1 MRKLLEV
8 KCIAPYE
15 NKHVLGIVGSPRRQG
30 NTETLVD
37 AILASA
43 VEQGATSEK
52 IILNE
57 LDIAPCQACN
67 GCLRT
72 GKCVHEDDMRKLLPL
87 MEKSDVWV
95 LGTPIYWWGPTAQF
109 KTFIDRW
116 YGIDQRKFQGKQIIT
131 AIPMGGGDENYAQH
145 TIGMIKDICN
155 YLGMKYVETVV
166 VAGMNGRSS
175 VRENTRVLES
185 ARAVG
190 MRIMN
195 YP

>member
-1 MRKLLEV
+1 MRKPLEV
-8 KCIAPYE
+8 KWIAPYE

-52 IILNE
+52 VILNE

-67 GCLRT
+67 GCQRT
-72 GKCVHEDDMRKLLPL
+72 GKCVHDDDMKKLLPL
-87 MEKSDVWV
+87 MEKSEVWV

-116 YGIDQRKFQGKQIIT
+116 YGVDQRKFQGKQIIA

-155 YLGMKYVETVV
+155 YLGMKYLETVV
-166 VAGMNGRSS
+166 AAGMNGRSS

-185 ARAVG
+185 ARAAG

-195 YP
+195 FL